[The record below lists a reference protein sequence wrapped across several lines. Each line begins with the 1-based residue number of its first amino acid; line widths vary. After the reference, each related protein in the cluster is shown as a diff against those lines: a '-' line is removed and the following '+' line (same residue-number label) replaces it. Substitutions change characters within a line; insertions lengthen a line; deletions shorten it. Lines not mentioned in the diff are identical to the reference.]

1 RPHRAAGAPAD
12 ARRMSGKPGMLAPDL
27 VGNGDGLDCKRARL
41 QEFEARR
48 VERPFDLDP
57 AADYAF
63 RLAHHASE
71 PDRLR
76 RVETGR
82 ADEVRWHRLRRA
94 AVPAALAVMLAA
106 GLDLANKTLARQH
119 DSVGNDLALR
129 DCGAQSPGRAD
140 EHSTGG
146 CLAQA

>member
-63 RLAHHASE
+63 RLAHHAAE

-76 RVETGR
+76 RVETWR
-82 ADEVRWHRLRRA
+82 ADEIARHRLRRA
-94 AVPAALAVMLAA
+94 AMPAALAMVRAA
-106 GLDLANKTLARQH
+106 GHHLAEQTLAR
-119 DSVGNDLALR
+119 
-129 DCGAQSPGRAD
+129 
-140 EHSTGG
+140 EH
-146 CLAQA
+146 